1 MRILHLADLHIGK
14 KVHGYSMLEEQ
25 KHVLM
30 NEVMK
35 ILDEKQIDIILIA
48 GDIYDT
54 SVPSGQSVALLD
66 SFLTSLSQRKI
77 NTYII
82 PGNHDSAERISFA
95 SDILKKSNIY
105 MAKPV
110 NYETDNITLE
120 KYVSEDIYGKINI
133 YLMPYISCEN
143 VKNIIENT
151 LIDKTERNI
160 LVAHQFVTAIGNEN
174 ELSASETKNVGGLD
188 DVDVRIFDDF
198 DYVALGHLHA
208 PQRVGRDTVRYAGSI
223 LKYSFSETEQK
234 KSFTIID
241 MGEKGNIE
249 INKIPIIPINDMR
262 KIRGPINMLLDKK
275 IYMKGNLE
283 DYIQVT
289 LTDEDEV
296 FDAVRRLKLVY
307 KNMLKLDFDNSRV
320 RAMNHVENIENIE
333 QKSDLELF
341 CEFYKNRTD
350 TELNETELSIMKEIM
365 NNKRQVI

>member
-120 KYVSEDIYGKINI
+120 KYISEDIYGKINI

-275 IYMKGNLE
+275 IYMEGNLE